1 MIKGQRFF
9 EVKKEGLQ
17 ASFYGGLKEISDIYG
32 LTYSR
37 LIKEVNREGKTYYA
51 ENGVEIKAVLF
62 RVKN

>member
-1 MIKGQRFF
+1 MVKGQRFF
-9 EVKKEGLQ
+9 EVKVEGKKP
-17 ASFYGGLKEISDIYG
+17 SFYGGLKEIADVYK

-37 LIKEVNREGKTYYA
+37 LIREVNREGKTYYA